1 MTRRAGVAA
10 LGLAL
15 LAPLALLVLLA
26 SCTSAAPPSAKARKP
41 SSAPSA
47 SAPPLPAAAIA
58 GGACLLMDFK
68 VVNDALGSQFD
79 VAGAADKS
87 GTYTCVLQDDSATY
101 PSLTLSITA
110 TTLAPADF
118 TASITPSGS
127 KSVSNLGKIGYV
139 VQVKATATVG
149 PAVEVGWLSGN
160 DRLIIMRYTFPT
172 DSAASAATAASNGMT
187 TLARTVDAT
196 TV

>member
-1 MTRRAGVAA
+1 MTRRAGAVA

-15 LAPLALLVLLA
+15 LALLA
-26 SCTSAAPPSAKARKP
+26 SCTSAAPSSKALKP
-41 SSAPSA
+41 SSATSV
-47 SAPPLPAAAIA
+47 SAPPLPAAALA

-68 VVNDALGSQFD
+68 VVNAALGSQFD

-101 PSLTLSITA
+101 PNLTLSITA

-118 TASITPSGS
+118 TASISPSGS
-127 KSVSNLGKIGYV
+127 KPVSNLGKIGYV

-172 DSAASAATAASNGMT
+172 DSAATAATAASDGMT
-187 TLARTVDAT
+187 ALARTVDAT